1 MKQKG
6 NSRNKTEFMGSKIA
20 QWLED
25 KSSCNL
31 THSSLLDTSSQ
42 KKFSKIFLGALF
54 SMGHIT
60 WPLNSLKYVFCAE
73 NVVSPGLHFKGLVS
87 NEWSY
92 ESSTQLY
99 CYFYFLWPS
108 VMATFFYNYCSAL
121 QKLLQFW
128 LWYLN
133 LGKKSTTMKEK
144 LNYLSAYVTLFLS
157 QKQLL
162 SG

>member
-1 MKQKG
+1 
-6 NSRNKTEFMGSKIA
+6 MGSKIGH
-20 QWLED
+20 WLED

-31 THSSLLDTSSQ
+31 THSSFLDVSSQ

-60 WPLNSLKYVFCAE
+60 WPLNYLKYLFCAE
-73 NVVSPGLHFKGLVS
+73 NVVSPGLHFKGFVS

-108 VMATFFYNYCSAL
+108 VMATLFYNYCFTL
-121 QKLLQFW
+121 QNLLQFW

-133 LGKKSTTMKEK
+133 LGKKKYCNERKIKLPFCLCYAFLITKTTFKWLIGSMNWK
-144 LNYLSAYVTLFLS
+144 Y
-157 QKQLL
+157 
-162 SG
+162 